1 MSAKLNFNFK
11 NKIGAA
17 ATIAIIDPIFGMK
30 FGKNVSVA
38 NKSAT
43 STLNKNNIINEMIP
57 VKNDVKN
64 FVVVDG

>member
-30 FGKNVSVA
+30 FRKNVSVA
-38 NKSAT
+38 K
-43 STLNKNNIINEMIP
+43 KVRP
-57 VKNDVKN
+57 QR
-64 FVVVDG
+64 